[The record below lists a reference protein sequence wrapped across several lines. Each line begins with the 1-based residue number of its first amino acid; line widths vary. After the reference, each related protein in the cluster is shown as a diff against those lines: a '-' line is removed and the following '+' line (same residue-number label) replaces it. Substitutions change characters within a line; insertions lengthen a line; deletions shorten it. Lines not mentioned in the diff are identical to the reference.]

1 VVDDSGYTRRDI
13 LEISGA
19 SLAAITGT
27 TSLAGCS
34 TDDGETN
41 STPEENDNGTMP
53 DSTPTGTETP
63 TPEPDPEI
71 TILDEN
77 GDKYGE
83 DPELSDSILTLDFG
97 PTDSFESLNMYLES
111 RDHPLNEF
119 EHVLFDSEEQGI
131 PKEEGKA
138 KAKIPYR
145 DIWEEQRK
153 YIQELFQDDNT
164 EVSWRDMKQL
174 WEDAGGPVN
183 IVAEAETGEETL
195 TQTLPA
201 ELLHPK
207 RTADLEQHNQRI
219 DLLTQ
224 SIPQGEEY
232 KFQVWFDYKLTRK
245 IRGPYVK
252 DEWGEPDYG
261 MGPITNENVIAQG
274 KFSIPGNGGDRGYQF
289 IIDND
294 PEEVTEFLNEIGKV
308 DERNGMDIYHNV
320 WEDGSPVASYA
331 FDPETGLF
339 FYGLA
344 YPDSGSDPKDL
355 YLERMIDAWAGDEDT
370 MAEAEFMDN
379 PRVRNA
385 LKPGI
390 MIGPGIDLGYKSIPG
405 DLNALQMIEFYPENT
420 EDILG
425 EEHPERYSN
434 PGTWVQLFD
443 LDADLEEKGSRPV
456 SYNGWKKFYD
466 ED

>member
-1 VVDDSGYTRRDI
+1 MGRDRQDSLSRRQLLAI
-13 LEISGA
+13 GA
-19 SLAAITGT
+19 ATGV
-27 TSLAGCS
+27 SLAGCS
-34 TDDGETN
+34 GGGDTSDN
-41 STPEENDNGTMP
+41 TPDNRDNGQSQ
-53 DSTPTGTETP
+53 DTPTQTP
-63 TPEPDPEI
+63 TDTPVPEPEI

-77 GDKYGE
+77 SDEYEE

-97 PTDSFESLNMYLES
+97 PTDSFESLKMYLES